1 MDMMKMMKQAAS
13 MQKDMK
19 KKQKALAKQIVEF
32 SSANGAVTVKMSCD
46 MKVQSVQIQPEMV
59 NPAEVKKLE
68 IAVTDAVKGALNR
81 AQDEAAKEMKS
92 LTAGL
97 NLPF

>member
-19 KKQKALAKQIVEF
+19 KKQKQLAKQTVEF
-32 SSANGAVTVKMSCD
+32 SSKDNAVTVEMTCD
-46 MKVQSVQIQPEMV
+46 MKVKRIQIQPEVV
-59 NPAEVKKLE
+59 NPAEIRKLE

>member
-13 MQKDMK
+13 MQKDLK
-19 KKQKALAKQIVEF
+19 KKQKALSKQTVEF

-46 MKVQSVQIQPEMV
+46 LKMQGIEIQPDIV
-59 NPAEVKKLE
+59 NPAQVKKLE
-68 IAVTDAVKGALNR
+68 IAVLDAVKGALNR

>member
-1 MDMMKMMKQAAS
+1 MDMMKMMKQAAT
-13 MQKDMK
+13 MQKDLK
-19 KKQKALAKQIVEF
+19 KKQKALAKQTVEF
-32 SSANGAVTVKMSCD
+32 SSANGEVTVKMSCD
-46 MKVQSVQIQPEMV
+46 LKMQGIEIQPEIV
-59 NPAEVKKLE
+59 NPAQIKKLE
-68 IAVTDAVKGALNR
+68 IAVLDAVRGALNR

>member
-1 MDMMKMMKQAAS
+1 MDMIKMMKQAAT
-13 MQKDMK
+13 MQKELK
-19 KKQKALAKQIVEF
+19 KKQKQLADQTVEF
-32 SSANGAVTVKMSCD
+32 TSAGVTVKMFCD
-46 MKVQSVQIQPEMV
+46 MKPKSLSI
-59 NPAEVKKLE
+59 PAELIQTGNVKKIE
-68 IAVTDAVKGALNR
+68 NAVLDAFKGALNL

>member
-13 MQKDMK
+13 MQRDMK
-19 KKQKALAKQIVEF
+19 KKQKQLSKQTVEF
-32 SSANGAVTVKMSCD
+32 SSANGAVTVEMTCD
-46 MKVQSVQIQPEMV
+46 MKVKNIKIQPEIV
-59 NPAEVKKLE
+59 NASEVKKLE
-68 IAVTDAVKGALNR
+68 VAVTDAVKGALNR

>member
-19 KKQKALAKQIVEF
+19 KKQKQLAKQTVEF
-32 SSANGAVTVKMSCD
+32 SSKNGAVTVNMSCD
-46 MKVQSVQIQPEMV
+46 MKIQSVQIQPEIA

-68 IAVTDAVKGALNR
+68 IAVCDAVKGAINL
-81 AQDEAAKEMKS
+81 AQSEAAKEMKS

>member
-19 KKQKALAKQIVEF
+19 KKQKMLAKQEVEF
-32 SSANGAVTVKMSCD
+32 SSAGGAVTVKMTCD
-46 MKVQSVQIQPEMV
+46 MKVKDVSIQPELV
-59 NPAEVKKLE
+59 NPSEVKKLE
-68 IAVTDAVKGALNR
+68 IAVRDAFKGALNR

-92 LTAGL
+92 LTAGM

>member
-1 MDMMKMMKQAAS
+1 MKQAAG

-19 KKQKALAKQIVEF
+19 KKQKQLAKQTVEF
-32 SSANGAVTVKMSCD
+32 SSKNGAVTVTMSCD
-46 MKVQSVQIQPEMV
+46 MKLQNIKISPEIV

-68 IAVTDAVKGALNR
+68 IAMCDAVKGALNQ
-81 AQDEAAKEMKS
+81 AQAEAAKEMKS

-97 NLPF
+97 DLPF

>member
-13 MQKDMK
+13 LQKDMK
-19 KKQKALAKQIVEF
+19 KKQKQLAGQTVEF
-32 SSANGAVTVKMSCD
+32 SSSDGAVSVTMSCD
-46 MKVQSVQIQPEMV
+46 MKPKSVVISPELIQSG
-59 NPAEVKKLE
+59 NVKKIE
-68 IAVTDAVKGALNR
+68 DAVLDAIKGAINR

-92 LTAGL
+92 LTAGM